1 MLFNDVNAD
10 MISNNEL
17 HPAVSELFIWS
28 KVKYFFGFHYTVIL
42 SCTKRC
48 KTKHHTFFHYEYSR

>member
-1 MLFNDVNAD
+1 MLFNDVIAD

-48 KTKHHTFFHYEYSR
+48 KT